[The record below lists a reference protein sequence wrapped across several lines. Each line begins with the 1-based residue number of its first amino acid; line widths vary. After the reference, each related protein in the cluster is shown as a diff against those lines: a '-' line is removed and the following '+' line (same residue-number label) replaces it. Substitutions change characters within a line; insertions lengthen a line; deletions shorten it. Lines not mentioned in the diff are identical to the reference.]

1 MKVLRKIFLLGFG
14 AGGCGGVEAGG
25 ALWGGGGG
33 GVRGTFCAGI
43 VVDEVGVAGVTFEL
57 VDVATVP
64 GGAGSDVLALA
75 DPGRT
80 AGFESEMVGL
90 SAYPLYIC
98 RRQLAL
104 NP

>member
-1 MKVLRKIFLLGFG
+1 VRKVLRKIFLLGLE
-14 AGGCGGVEAGG
+14 AGGCGDVGAGG
-25 ALWGGGGG
+25 VLWGGGGGG
-33 GVRGTFCAGI
+33 GVRGTFCAGM

-80 AGFESEMVGL
+80 TGFESEMLGL

-98 RRQLAL
+98 RR
-104 NP
+104 